1 MQVNLPGQQV
11 SPSARRLWRV
21 GRLSPGSAADTTFTL
36 NSSSSGRRQQQQ
48 QQGGVEALQEGAS
61 VSVAS
66 YFKAVYGL
74 ELAAPQLP
82 CVDVGRQ
89 GGQPIWYP
97 LELCR

>member
-1 MQVNLPGQQV
+1 MQVNLPGQV
-11 SPSARRLWRV
+11 SPARRLWRI

-48 QQGGVEALQEGAS
+48 QQGGEALQDGS
-61 VSVAS
+61 TVSVAS

-74 ELAAPQLP
+74 DPAAPQLP

>member
-1 MQVNLPGQQV
+1 V
-11 SPSARRLWRV
+11 WRIA
-21 GRLSPGSAADTTFTL
+21 RLSPGSAADTTFKL

-48 QQGGVEALQEGAS
+48 QGEPLPDGS
-61 VSVAS
+61 TVSVAA
-66 YFKAVYGL
+66 YFKAVYGV

-97 LELCR
+97 LELCRWVLCTVVVVVVGG